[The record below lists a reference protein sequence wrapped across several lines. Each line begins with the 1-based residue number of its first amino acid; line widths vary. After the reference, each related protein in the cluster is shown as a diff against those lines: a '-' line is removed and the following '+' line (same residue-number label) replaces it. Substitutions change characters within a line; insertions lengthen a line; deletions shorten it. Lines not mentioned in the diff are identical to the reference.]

1 MGKPDVKE
9 TKKRERNAVRTEI
22 GEESIASSSARCEE
36 NIRILKSL
44 QPCQLKDN
52 IDLLNNH
59 IENIKNAELLCHLK
73 GLKPVLMM
81 FMAQVPVEKEKK
93 ITKFFDI

>member
-1 MGKPDVKE
+1 MEKPDFKE

-22 GEESIASSSARCEE
+22 REESIVSSSVGCEE

-52 IDLLNNH
+52 VDVL

-73 GLKPVLMM
+73 SVLMM
-81 FMAQVPVEKEKK
+81 LMAQVPVEKGKE
-93 ITKFFDI
+93 ITQSFLDI

>member
-1 MGKPDVKE
+1 MGKPDFKE

-22 GEESIASSSARCEE
+22 IEESIVSSSAGCEE

-52 IDLLNNH
+52 IDVLNNH
-59 IENIKNAELLCHLK
+59 IEDIKNTELLCHLK
-73 GLKPVLMM
+73 GLKSVLIPVMDYM
-81 FMAQVPVEKEKK
+81 FTLLESYLWC
-93 ITKFFDI
+93 